1 MSWRVWVVIHLRVL
15 FLSYFFKGLCLE
27 TSSSFFFFCGVHL
40 CLFVRISQAGELVKK
55 YGIINSVTKDVLE

>member
-1 MSWRVWVVIHLRVL
+1 MYG
-15 FLSYFFKGLCLE
+15 LSYISEFCFCLIFLKDCVWKPLLL
-27 TSSSFFFFCGVHL
+27 FFFFCGVHL